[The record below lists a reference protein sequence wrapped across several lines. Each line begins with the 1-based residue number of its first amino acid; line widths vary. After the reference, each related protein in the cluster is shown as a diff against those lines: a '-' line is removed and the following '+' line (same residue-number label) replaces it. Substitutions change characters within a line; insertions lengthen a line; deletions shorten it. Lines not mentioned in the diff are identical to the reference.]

1 MTEEEENEEKIMN
14 HSFEPGRMTM
24 IDKRGRLERGLV
36 CGKKYE
42 FDFGYILLEVAE
54 GLAC

>member
-1 MTEEEENEEKIMN
+1 
-14 HSFEPGRMTM
+14 M

-36 CGKKYE
+36 CGKKCE